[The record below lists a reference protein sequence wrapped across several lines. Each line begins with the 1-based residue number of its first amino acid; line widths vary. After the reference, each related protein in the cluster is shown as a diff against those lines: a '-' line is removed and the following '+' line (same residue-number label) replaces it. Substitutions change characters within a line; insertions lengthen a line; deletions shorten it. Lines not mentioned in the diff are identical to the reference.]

1 MIVRRAV
8 AGDAAQIVAFWN
20 PVIEQ
25 TTVTFSTEL
34 KTEAGVR
41 ADIAAR
47 GDAFVVAEEGGRV
60 LGFATFFAFRSGPG
74 YARTVEHTIILA
86 PEARGKGAGRAL
98 MAALCETAR
107 GQGLHSM
114 IAGVS
119 AENDAGVAFHAAV
132 GFAEV
137 SRVPE
142 VGRKFDRWLD
152 LVLMQKFL

>member
-47 GDAFVVAEEGGRV
+47 GDAFVVAEEGGSV

-107 GQGLHSM
+107 GQGMHSM